1 VKITPRCTKASLR
14 RPKSSSDDRLTPALH
29 GLFFL
34 LGLAQALWYVPF
46 SNVLKSHGLEWLVPY
61 AFATTAIGSIISPLL
76 SGAIADHH
84 VSAERLLR
92 WIALGM
98 GLFTAAAFAA
108 LQWGWGIPA
117 IMLLLQT
124 AQLFG
129 APTWALA
136 SAIALA
142 RLPHPERQFG
152 PVRVWATLG
161 WLSAG
166 PIVSFLLHAD
176 SSPRSGF
183 ASAVAW
189 GCAGAVTLLLP
200 ESARVAA
207 KERRWTET
215 LGWKGLSVPADLNQR
230 AVLLGAALFSIPL
243 AAFYPFAALQ
253 LRALGVQHIAA
264 AMALAQVS
272 EVLAMYALAPVM
284 RRFRLKAIF
293 LAAFGVTV
301 ARFLFFGLN
310 SRGWLLTGIAL
321 HGVSYTFFFVA
332 AQIYLNGTMA
342 PEFRARAQTLLT
354 LMVSGVGTL
363 VGALATGW
371 WLSWC
376 SVAGEPRWHL
386 YWTALGA
393 MTLAVMLWFARAFGG
408 RRR

>member
-1 VKITPRCTKASLR
+1 VRFE
-14 RPKSSSDDRLTPALH
+14 LH
-29 GLFFL
+29 ALFFL

-46 SNVLKSHGLEWLVPY
+46 SNVLKSRGLESLVPY
-61 AFATTAIGSIISPLL
+61 AFATTAIGSIISPIL

-84 VSAERLLR
+84 IGAERILR
-92 WIALGM
+92 WLCLGM
-98 GLFTAAAFAA
+98 GVFTAAAFAA
-108 LQWGWGIPA
+108 LRWGWGVPA
-117 IMLLLQT
+117 IMVLLQT
-124 AQLFG
+124 AQLCG

-142 RLPHPERQFG
+142 RLPQPERQFG

-183 ASAVAW
+183 ASAIAW
-189 GCAGAVTLLLP
+189 GCAGAFTLLLP

-207 KERRWTET
+207 KERRWVET
-215 LGWKGLSVPADLNQR
+215 LGWKGLSVPADPNQR
-230 AVLLGAALFSIPL
+230 VVLLGAALFSIPL

-253 LRALGVQHIAA
+253 LRALGMQHIAA

-284 RRFRLKAIF
+284 RRFRLKTIF
-293 LAAFGVTV
+293 MTAFGVTV

-310 SRGWLLTGIAL
+310 SRGWLLTGIVL
-321 HGVSYTFFFVA
+321 HGLSYTFFFVA

-363 VGALATGW
+363 VGALASGW

-376 SVAGEPRWHL
+376 TGMEGPRWNL
-386 YWTALGA
+386 YWTVLGA
-393 MTLAVMLWFARAFGG
+393 LILAVMLWFAMSFHG
-408 RRR
+408 RRRDPASLGGSLDRP